1 MKGIAIAATLTL
13 TALNLFAQ
21 GAVEIVFTS
30 HTTST
35 DNHIWGSSSNNP
47 SLSLV
52 GSGSN
57 DSPPGSTPY
66 QTNGMLL
73 IGTTGSP
80 YSSVSTFAQLLV
92 APGSGQ
98 SESSLRPATPVTTF
112 RSGAY
117 AGQIAPVTVT
127 PFGIPP
133 DVTSI
138 TVEGVAWDNSSGQYS
153 TWTQASAAWLAGA
166 IAAGKAGPSTLSMT
180 SGSFTYVLPSFN
192 LYFTLP
198 PAILSNPKNVPA
210 SPGGTA
216 ILNAVTTNASSYQ
229 WFFGGASIAAATNST
244 LVLTNL
250 RTTQAGSYF
259 VVVSNSGGSAT
270 STPAILSLLSLKM
283 YGGLTTAGLTIAG
296 QTGDTYRVDYRQ
308 TLVGTNWTTLTNFVL
323 PTSPFLLLDT
333 NSAYSSRR
341 FYRAVVE

>member
-1 MKGIAIAATLTL
+1 MRVTAIGTTLML
-13 TALNLFAQ
+13 TALELFGQ
-21 GAVEIVFTS
+21 GAISIVFTS
-30 HTTST
+30 HTTSS
-35 DNHIWGSSSNNP
+35 DSHIWGSSLNNP
-47 SLSLV
+47 SLSLA

-57 DSPPGSTPY
+57 DSPSDSTPY
-66 QTNGMLL
+66 QADGMLL
-73 IGTTGSP
+73 IGATGSP
-80 YSSVSTFAQLLV
+80 YSSGSTWAQLLG

-98 SESSLRPATPVTTF
+98 PESSLFPVTPVTTF
-112 RSGAY
+112 RSGAH

-138 TVEGVAWDNSSGQYS
+138 TVEGVVWDNSSGQYS
-153 TWTQASAAWLAGA
+153 TWTQASVAWAAGL
-166 IAAGKAGPSTLSMT
+166 IAAGKAGLATLST
-180 SGSFTYVLPSFN
+180 TPNPVTYVLPSFN
-192 LYFTLP
+192 LYFIP
-198 PAILSNPKNVPA
+198 PAILSNPKNVTA
-210 SPGGTA
+210 SPGGIA
-216 ILNAVTTNASSYQ
+216 ILNAVATHASSYQ
-229 WFFGGASIAAATNST
+229 WSFGGTSIAAATNNT

-250 RTTQAGSYF
+250 RTSQAGSYF

-270 STPAILSLLSLKM
+270 SAPAILSLLSLKM
-283 YGGLTTAGLTIAG
+283 YAGLTTAGLTIAG

-308 TLVGTNWTTLTNFVL
+308 TLVGSNWTTLTNFVL